1 MATAYNIKV
10 PVGNTGLWKF
20 NQQDA
25 SANKVSEL
33 LQKDLEIPHHLLALY
48 GTGADS
54 DALQLAWKDNANYQ
68 RPAKDPS
75 NGVADELH
83 DWDKAQ
89 KYLGREKH
97 YPDFLLF
104 FQREIEKKGWE
115 ETLNEYLFKGDA
127 RAEDMFQRMFAGF
140 LHPIIQLMY
149 GVEWEQPAIVAEAL
163 AEASVHKNQLGDFF
177 KEAEKN
183 AKNAKT
189 PMPEIMDLIEE
200 IRGREKLVNSVQMK
214 DSNKVFDGVLK
225 RAPGE
230 MMEVVSKVKVLP
242 EELDERT
249 AEMFHASCYVAGT
262 AALKPGKES
271 SHHVNASP
279 IFLCFNSKSW
289 ISTEN
294 KIRMLEHKIRM
305 DLVQYAARGSP
316 QIRVDAI
323 SSYRPKD
330 KDQNKQLVS
339 KPTVVRALGICQE
352 LSQKYSNKPWIRIKN
367 DDEWLKLHYSVL
379 DGTEHSGTKWVRSTG
394 LDEAWKVSS

>member
-1 MATAYNIKV
+1 MATAYNIKAL
-10 PVGNTGLWKF
+10 VGNTGLWKF

-68 RPAKDPS
+68 RPAKDPR

-249 AEMFHASCYVAGT
+249 AEMFHA
-262 AALKPGKES
+262 K
-271 SHHVNASP
+271 
-279 IFLCFNSKSW
+279 
-289 ISTEN
+289 N

-339 KPTVVRALGICQE
+339 KPTDLLPRFHHQSDDGHTIKVVRALGICQE
-352 LSQKYSNKPWIRIKN
+352 LSQKYSNKPWVRIKN

-394 LDEAWKVSS
+394 LDEAWKDVPSRDSSKL

>member
-225 RAPGE
+225 RAP
-230 MMEVVSKVKVLP
+230 
-242 EELDERT
+242 
-249 AEMFHASCYVAGT
+249 
-262 AALKPGKES
+262 ALKPGKES
-271 SHHVNASP
+271 RWDFFLIHHVNASP

-339 KPTVVRALGICQE
+339 KPTDLLPRFHHQSDDGHTIKVVRALGICQE

-394 LDEAWKVSS
+394 LDEAWKDVPSRDSSKL

>member
-127 RAEDMFQRMFAGF
+127 RAEDMFQRMSAGF

-163 AEASVHKNQLGDFF
+163 AEASVHKNQLGEFF
-177 KEAEKN
+177 NEAEKN

-189 PMPEIMDLIEE
+189 PMPEVMDLIEE

-230 MMEVVSKVKVLP
+230 MMEIVSKVKVLP

-262 AALKPGKES
+262 AAIKPGKETRWDFFLI
-271 SHHVNASP
+271 HHVNASP

-316 QIRVDAI
+316 QIRADAI

-330 KDQNKQLVS
+330 KDQNKHLVS
-339 KPTVVRALGICQE
+339 KPTGYFSRS
-352 LSQKYSNKPWIRIKN
+352 SQ
-367 DDEWLKLHYSVL
+367 
-379 DGTEHSGTKWVRSTG
+379 
-394 LDEAWKVSS
+394 